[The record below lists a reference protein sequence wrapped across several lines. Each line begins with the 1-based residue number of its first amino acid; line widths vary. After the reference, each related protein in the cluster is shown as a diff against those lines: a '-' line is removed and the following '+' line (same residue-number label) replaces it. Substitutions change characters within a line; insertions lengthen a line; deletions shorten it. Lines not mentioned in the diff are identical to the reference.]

1 VLGYTE
7 VERRG
12 QKLIVEVESG
22 QADHRLGK
30 QCVTG
35 TSQREL

>member
-1 VLGYTE
+1 VPGYTE

-30 QCVTG
+30 QYVAK
-35 TSQREL
+35 TSQWEL